1 MELPPLVTGSAQPLA
16 AIQLMDNNAAG
27 SPVTLSSHLET
38 PVNDIS
44 E

>member
-1 MELPPLVTGSAQPLA
+1 MDLPLSVKGLAQPLA

-27 SPVTLSSHLET
+27 SPVTLSLHLET